1 MALNYNI
8 LIRLRL
14 KWNVVSVVLDFL
26 TVTVFSVSFFA
37 IKVEFIVVHERPN
50 TPQSC

>member
-1 MALNYNI
+1 MALNYNV

-14 KWNVVSVVLDFL
+14 WNVVSLVLDFS
-26 TVTVFSVSFFA
+26 TVTVFSVSFFG